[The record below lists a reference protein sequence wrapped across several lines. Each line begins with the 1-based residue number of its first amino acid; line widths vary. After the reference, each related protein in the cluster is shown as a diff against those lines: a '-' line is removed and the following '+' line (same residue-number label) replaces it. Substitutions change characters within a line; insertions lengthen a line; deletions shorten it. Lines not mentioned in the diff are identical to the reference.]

1 MFYLVKCYKN
11 TSFVGVI
18 TASGLMVKFILSSI
32 MGNTTLNLVAILK
45 TAKPCKHFSY
55 KFLSHQNV
63 EYAKNNR
70 LRGPML
76 ASKEFA
82 NNLEIK
88 NL

>member
-32 MGNTTLNLVAILK
+32 MGNTTLRKNQCMKLFWN
-45 TAKPCKHFSY
+45 HMRH
-55 KFLSHQNV
+55 SHQNV
-63 EYAKNNR
+63 EYAKNNP

-88 NL
+88 NNNRFK